1 MADRPSVMSLLPISL
16 ILAALQ
22 HCAGAPTVRYQ
33 VGEAKGKALL
43 IRPEGKGPFPA
54 VIYNHGKIVDVIGY
68 QGARKHGYKVDA
80 ICQALA
86 KEGYLVFVPL
96 RSSGAGNVEG
106 HQREV
111 SRAVDYLKTREDVD
125 ASRIAL
131 MGFSRGGLLTLMVG
145 VERDDLKG
153 LLILAPAPGVGHF
166 AETVKHVGKIKVPV
180 LLLVEASDSSSII
193 EDYEMLERAL
203 KENKKEVTAIRYE
216 RGGGHRLFWDVGYYW
231 KDTQAFLAR
240 TVGGVRDE

>member
-1 MADRPSVMSLLPISL
+1 MPDRSPAISLLPVSL
-16 ILAALQ
+16 VLAAL
-22 HCAGAPTVRYQ
+22 HNCDGAPTVDYQ
-33 VGEAKGKALL
+33 VGEAKGQALL
-43 IRPEGKGPFPA
+43 VRPDGRGPFPA

-68 QGARKHGYKVDA
+68 QGARRHGYNVDA

-96 RSSGAGNVEG
+96 RSSGRGNVEG
-106 HQREV
+106 HKREV
-111 SRAVDYLKTREDVD
+111 LRAVDYVKTREDVD

-145 VERDDLKG
+145 VEREDLKA

-166 AETVKHVGKIKVPV
+166 AEAVKHVGKIQVPV
-180 LLLVEASDSSSII
+180 LLLVDASDTSPII
-193 EDYEMLERAL
+193 EDYEMLESAL
-203 KENKKEVTAIRYE
+203 RKNKKEVTAIRYK

-231 KDTQAFLAR
+231 KDVRGFLAK
-240 TVGGVRDE
+240 TIGGVKDE